1 MANNVV
7 VLGTQWGDEGKG
19 KIVDLLTE
27 HATHAVHLIPSG
39 IMRDNV
45 ECVIGNGVV
54 LSLEALFKE
63 IESLESAG
71 VSVRD
76 RIKISDA
83 SVLIM
88 PYHIAVDQARERA
101 LNKDAIGTTGR
112 GIGPAY
118 EDKAARRAI
127 RVADMFQPEVLQS
140 KLTAALEF
148 HNFMLKNLY
157 NTEVV
162 DADQTYQQ
170 CLQYA
175 EQLKSMVIDCA
186 ETLAAVQGNGAKLLL
201 EGAQG
206 TLLDVDHG
214 TYPFVTSS
222 NTTAG
227 AAATGCGIGPR
238 SIEYVLGITKAYTTR
253 VGAGP
258 FPTELEDEAGQYM
271 GERGHE
277 FGATTGR
284 KRRCG
289 WFDAVAVKRACAL
302 SSVSGL
308 CITKLDVLDG
318 LEEIKICVGY
328 DCQPA
333 LSNFHAVCP
342 FMSPAPA
349 GVNRPKVLPT
359 GINCLKMPKNMS
371 IGWLI

>member
-1 MANNVV
+1 MKAKAR
-7 VLGTQWGDEGKG
+7 LS
-19 KIVDLLTE
+19 IL
-27 HATHAVHLIPSG
+27 HLIPSG

-162 DADQTYQQ
+162 DAQQ
-170 CLQYA
+170 HKATALSFYWKARRAPCLMSITVLIRLLPLPIPLPERLLPA
-175 EQLKSMVIDCA
+175 VVSA
-186 ETLAAVQGNGAKLLL
+186 LAALNMYW
-201 EGAQG
+201 E
-206 TLLDVDHG
+206 
-214 TYPFVTSS
+214 
-222 NTTAG
+222 
-227 AAATGCGIGPR
+227 
-238 SIEYVLGITKAYTTR
+238 
-253 VGAGP
+253 
-258 FPTELEDEAGQYM
+258 
-271 GERGHE
+271 
-277 FGATTGR
+277 
-284 KRRCG
+284 
-289 WFDAVAVKRACAL
+289 
-302 SSVSGL
+302 
-308 CITKLDVLDG
+308 
-318 LEEIKICVGY
+318 
-328 DCQPA
+328 
-333 LSNFHAVCP
+333 
-342 FMSPAPA
+342 SPKPIPLA
-349 GVNRPKVLPT
+349 
-359 GINCLKMPKNMS
+359 
-371 IGWLI
+371 